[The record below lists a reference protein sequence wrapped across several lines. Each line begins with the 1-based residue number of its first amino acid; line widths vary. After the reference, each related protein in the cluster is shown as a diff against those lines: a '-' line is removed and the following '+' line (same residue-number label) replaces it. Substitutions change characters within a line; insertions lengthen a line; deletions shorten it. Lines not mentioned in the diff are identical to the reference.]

1 MDYLAIVLA
10 ALAAVAGF
18 LSAHPTKPRPW
29 ATAGVAV
36 ALLAL
41 ALICQFTQ
49 LSRHEWVNTTH
60 PRVHVTN

>member
-10 ALAAVAGF
+10 ALAAVTGL
-18 LSAHPTKPRPW
+18 LSAHPTRPPRW

-49 LSRHEWVNTTH
+49 LSRHDWVNTAH
-60 PRVHVTN
+60 PHVRVN